1 MTKKNQPL
9 NARLTRM
16 QVSRYE
22 RERRMQQ
29 LIVLGSV
36 ALGVVTVALIAAAL
50 VQIFVIEPQRVVA
63 SVGGQAIT
71 VQQLQKRMR
80 YDQAQLVDRVNLFS
94 QQIAQL
100 GRSDDPSGQLL
111 QQLYQQQL
119 QQLISQGDAEQIAQ
133 NSLNAAIDDLL
144 IRQEATRRGITV
156 TPEDVTEELET
167 SFGLYRKT
175 LTPFP
180 TYTPVTPDTPA
191 PTATGEV
198 TAAAGVSPT
207 VTPAPTAVLP
217 TATPRLQPTSI
228 TEGDYQLLLQNTL
241 AGYQTLGIT
250 EQDLRE
256 LIAGSLYRERL
267 QAAFAEETP
276 KVAPHY
282 SFDYVR
288 FNSLED
294 AQKAASR
301 LAASELDFKTLI
313 SQTNAIT
320 QPAPIGS
327 GASRTLLSQ
336 PSVRSQFGA
345 QVVEQLATAPLGA
358 PTGIITSSFGDF
370 YILLPLA
377 REDRPLSESE
387 LESEQERAFSDW
399 LNNARADANLIQRL
413 IDPTTII
420 PQAVRDAARNF
431 QAQYGS
437 GQ

>member
-1 MTKKNQPL
+1 MSKKNEPL
-9 NARLTRM
+9 SARLTRM
-16 QVSRYE
+16 QTSRYE
-22 RERRMQQ
+22 RERRMHR
-29 LIVLGSV
+29 LIVVGSIVLGM
-36 ALGVVTVALIAAAL
+36 VTVALIAAAL

-63 SVGGQAIT
+63 SVGDQAIT

-80 YDQAQLVDRVNLFS
+80 YDQAQLVDRVNLLS
-94 QQIAQL
+94 QEIAQL
-100 GRSDDPSGQLL
+100 QQGNDPSDQFI
-111 QQLYQQQL
+111 QQFYQQQL
-119 QQLISQGDAEQIAQ
+119 QQLILQGSAEQIAQ
-133 NSLNAAIDDLL
+133 NSLDAAIDDLL
-144 IRQEATRRGITV
+144 IRQEATRRGIAV
-156 TPEDVTEELET
+156 TPEDVTERLET
-167 SFGLYRKT
+167 GFGLYRKT

-180 TYTPVTPDTPA
+180 TYTPVTPDTPV
-191 PTATGEV
+191 PTATSEV
-198 TAAAGVSPT
+198 TAAAGVTPTATPEPT
-207 VTPAPTAVLP
+207 VILP

-241 AGYQTLGIT
+241 AQYQTIGIT

-256 LIAGSLYRERL
+256 VIASRLYRERL

-276 KVAPHY
+276 KIAPHY

-288 FNSLED
+288 FNTLED
-294 AQKAASR
+294 AQKAAAR
-301 LAASELDFKTLI
+301 LAANELDFKTLI

-336 PSVRSQFGA
+336 PSVRNQFGA
-345 QVVEQLATAPLGA
+345 EVAEQLATAPLGT
-358 PTGIITSSFGDF
+358 PTPVITSSFREF
-370 YILLPLA
+370 YILLPLG
-377 REDRPLSESE
+377 REERPLSESE
-387 LESEQERAFSDW
+387 VENEQQRAFTDW
-399 LNNARADANLIQRL
+399 LNNARANVGLIQRL